1 MSEKK
6 SKRTQIKPID
16 EVIANSE
23 NSNEIMDNKK
33 EELIV
38 KGIVKDCMNLNVRD
52 KSSIDSEILGVIP
65 KNFEVILLDDTID
78 GWYKI
83 EAEGIGIGFCMSKY
97 INVKF

>member
-1 MSEKK
+1 MSEKR

-23 NSNEIMDNKK
+23 NSNEIMDTKK

-38 KGIVKDCMNLNVRD
+38 KGIVKDCMNLNVRN
-52 KSSIDSEILGVIP
+52 KPSIDSEILGTIH
-65 KNFEVILLDDTID
+65 KNFEVTLLDDTID

-83 EAEGIGIGFCMSKY
+83 EAKGIGIGFCMSKY
-97 INVKF
+97 INVKL